1 MPKYNTGVQPLESVK
16 LGSDLMF
23 KSNCSYGRA
32 FFSSG
37 RKAHVVSV
45 WNSGS
50 VMMVRLAFHRPL
62 KNLHKHMDRDLTCS
76 WEGFRFTKAFRLEF
90 ILDHCKEV

>member
-1 MPKYNTGVQPLESVK
+1 MSRWNSGVPPLESVE
-16 LGSDLMF
+16 LGADVMF
-23 KSNCSYGRA
+23 KSDCFYGRTLLN
-32 FFSSG
+32 SR

-50 VMMVRLAFHRPL
+50 EMMVRLAFHKPL
-62 KNLHKHMDRDLTCS
+62 RNLHKQVDLDLTCS
-76 WEGFRFTKAFRLEF
+76 WEGFRYTKAFRLEF